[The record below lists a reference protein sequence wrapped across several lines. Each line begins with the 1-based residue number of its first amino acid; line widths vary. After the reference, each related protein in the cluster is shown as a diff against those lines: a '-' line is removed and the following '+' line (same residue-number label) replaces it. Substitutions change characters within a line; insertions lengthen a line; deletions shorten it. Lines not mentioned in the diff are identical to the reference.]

1 MAKTKRQSKASRW
14 GEAVAECQAAIEAIR
29 ELQSDLNH
37 ALAHLYDVQQEYQ
50 DWLDN
55 MPESMTSSAT
65 AEKLQEVCELDI
77 ESYMDEPLD
86 NWSEVENVVSE
97 AEGTDLPMGFGRD

>member
-1 MAKTKRQSKASRW
+1 MATKRRSKAARW
-14 GEAVAECQAAIEAIR
+14 AEAVAECQSAMEDIR
-29 ELQSDLNH
+29 LLQTNLNT
-37 ALAHLYDVQQEYQ
+37 ALTSLYDVQQEYQ

-55 MPESMTSSAT
+55 MPESMSSSAT

-86 NWSEVENVVSE
+86 NWSEVENTVSE
-97 AEGTDLPMGFGRD
+97 AEGVDLPMGFGRD